1 MDISGRK
8 RTGGGP
14 CAGWACLQLD
24 LCRFEHKNIL
34 GNIYVGKVKNIAE
47 NIRAAF
53 IEIADGIMC
62 YTLWTKRQFLSI
74 PTGKKTGS

>member
-8 RTGGGP
+8 RLTAALIQDRMV
-14 CAGWACLQLD
+14 CQLD
-24 LCRFEHKNIL
+24 ICRFEHKSIL

-47 NIRAAF
+47 NISAAF

-62 YTLWTKRQFLSI
+62 YY
-74 PTGKKTGS
+74 